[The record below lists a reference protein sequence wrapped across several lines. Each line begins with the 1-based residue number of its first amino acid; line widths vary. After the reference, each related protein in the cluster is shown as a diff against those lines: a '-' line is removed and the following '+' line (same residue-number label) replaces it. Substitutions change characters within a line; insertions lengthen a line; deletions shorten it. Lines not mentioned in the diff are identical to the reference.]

1 MEEYS
6 LRLKIQDPEKKIMEG
21 LIDSNKNAKSVENI
35 NCLQKT
41 EQNLFL

>member
-6 LRLKIQDPEKKIMEG
+6 LVIKIPDPGKKVMVG
-21 LIDSNKNAKSVENI
+21 HIDSNKNAKNVENI